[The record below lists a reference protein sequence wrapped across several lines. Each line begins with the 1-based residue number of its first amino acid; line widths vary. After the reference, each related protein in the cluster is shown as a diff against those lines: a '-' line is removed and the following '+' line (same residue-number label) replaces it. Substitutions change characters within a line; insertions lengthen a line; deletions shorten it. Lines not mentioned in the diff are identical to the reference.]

1 MSQKCAVTFFL
12 SFYLGQNKV
21 CGNMLPHTQKSFCG
35 RTDKNEHSS
44 TGAKV
49 AYNCF
54 SDLHVFFRVS
64 NKKKVFCRGPV
75 CECSLTNVDFL
86 DNAKKRRAVHL
97 KFLVLLKKFVERHG
111 LQFGVAS
118 KMRDFIRR
126 NICLNDSQ
134 VN

>member
-1 MSQKCAVTFFL
+1 MSIAAPAQKLLIIVFRTYMSFFG
-12 SFYLGQNKV
+12 SQI
-21 CGNMLPHTQKSFCG
+21 
-35 RTDKNEHSS
+35 
-44 TGAKV
+44 
-49 AYNCF
+49 
-54 SDLHVFFRVS
+54 
-64 NKKKVFCRGPV
+64 KKVFCRGPV

-86 DNAKKRRAVHL
+86 DNAKKQRAVHL